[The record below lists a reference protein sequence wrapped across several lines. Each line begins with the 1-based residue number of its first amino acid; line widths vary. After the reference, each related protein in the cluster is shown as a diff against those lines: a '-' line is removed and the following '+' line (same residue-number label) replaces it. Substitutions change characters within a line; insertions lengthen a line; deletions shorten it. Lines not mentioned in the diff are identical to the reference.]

1 MTIDWKTELKQ
12 AEAVFGKG
20 AKEEQIKKAEAAL
33 NLVFPAEYRAFLAA
47 VGWAEIDTEFGPLS
61 IAGLGDAPKDL
72 QIVAIAKE
80 AWLSGV
86 EPHWLPI
93 ADEGDFLFL
102 DTRPG
107 EGAIVY
113 LEEKEVRPLAES
125 FSAWLL
131 GELEE

>member
-1 MTIDWKTELKQ
+1 MTIDWKSELKQ

-33 NLVFPAEYRAFLAA
+33 GLVFPPEYRAFLSE

-72 QIVAIAKE
+72 QIVSIAKE
-80 AWLSGV
+80 ARLSGV

-107 EGAIVY
+107 QGAIVY
-113 LEEKEVRPLAES
+113 LEQNEARPLAES
-125 FSAWLL
+125 FSDWLL
-131 GELEE
+131 SELEE